1 MFKVATRQK
10 EMSMVLNFTRR
21 ALQRSCSIGAMG
33 TLLVVWPGLARPA
46 DPLATYPER
55 PIRMLVPFPPGG
67 TTDIVA
73 RLLAARLTSDFGQQ
87 VIVDNRGGGGGN
99 IAAQTLTRAAADGY
113 TLMMT
118 LSNIVTNP
126 GVNPAVGYDPVR
138 DFTPV
143 LLLGRAPYR
152 VVVNPKVPAATVQEW
167 HALAKAK
174 PGSLNYGSAGSGT
187 SQHLSMELFKRQAGI
202 DIVHVAYKGAG
213 PAMTDLI
220 GGQIQAMFA
229 GMVSSRPHVKAGRL
243 RALAVTGTTRS
254 PESPELP
261 TIAETIL
268 PGYEAGEW
276 YAVVAPAGMPKAL
289 LARVHEAIARAVQS
303 PEVRDRLLGDGLN
316 VLVGSSEQL
325 GNVIREDFAKW
336 RRLAKET
343 GITVN

>member
-1 MFKVATRQK
+1 
-10 EMSMVLNFTRR
+10 
-21 ALQRSCSIGAMG
+21 
-33 TLLVVWPGLARPA
+33 
-46 DPLATYPER
+46 
-55 PIRMLVPFPPGG
+55 MLVPFAPGG

-73 RLLAARLTSDFGQQ
+73 RLLAARLTSDVGQQ

-99 IAAQTLTRAAADGY
+99 IAAQTLAKAAPDGY
-113 TLMMT
+113 TLMVT

-138 DFTPV
+138 EFTPV

-152 VVVNPKVPAATVQEW
+152 VVVNPRVPAVTVQEW
-167 HALAKAK
+167 FALAKAK
-174 PGSLNYGSAGSGT
+174 PGTLNYGSAGSGT
-187 SQHLSMELFKRQAGI
+187 SQHLSVELFKRQAGI
-202 DIVHVAYKGAG
+202 DIVHVPYKGAG

-220 GGQIQAMFA
+220 GGQIHTMFA

-243 RALAVTGTTRS
+243 RALAVTGATRS
-254 PESPELP
+254 SESPELP

-276 YAVVAPAGMPKAL
+276 YAVVAPASMSKPL
-289 LARVHEAIARAVQS
+289 LARVQAAVARSVES
-303 PEVRDRLLGDGLN
+303 SEVRDRLLGDGLN

-325 GNVIREDFAKW
+325 GKVIRDDFAKW

-343 GITVN
+343 GISAN

>member
-1 MFKVATRQK
+1 
-10 EMSMVLNFTRR
+10 
-21 ALQRSCSIGAMG
+21 
-33 TLLVVWPGLARPA
+33 
-46 DPLATYPER
+46 
-55 PIRMLVPFPPGG
+55 MLVPFAPGG

-73 RLLAARLTSDFGQQ
+73 RLLAARLTSDVGQP

-99 IAAQTLTRAAADGY
+99 IAAQTLAKAAPDGY
-113 TLMMT
+113 TLMVT

-152 VVVNPKVPAATVQEW
+152 VVVNPRIPAVTVQEW
-167 HALAKAK
+167 FALAKAK
-174 PGSLNYGSAGSGT
+174 PGTLNYGSAGSGT
-187 SQHLSMELFKRQAGI
+187 SQHLSVELFKRQAGI
-202 DIVHVAYKGAG
+202 DIVHVPYKGAG

-220 GGQIQAMFA
+220 GGQIHTMFA

-243 RALAVTGTTRS
+243 RALAVTGATRS
-254 PESPELP
+254 SESPELP

-276 YAVVAPAGMPKAL
+276 YAVVAPASMSKPL
-289 LARVHEAIARAVQS
+289 LARVQAAVARSVES
-303 PEVRDRLLGDGLN
+303 SEVRDRLLGDGLN

-325 GNVIREDFAKW
+325 GKVIRDDFAKW

-343 GITVN
+343 GITAN

>member
-1 MFKVATRQK
+1 
-10 EMSMVLNFTRR
+10 
-21 ALQRSCSIGAMG
+21 
-33 TLLVVWPGLARPA
+33 
-46 DPLATYPER
+46 
-55 PIRMLVPFPPGG
+55 MLVPFAPGG

-73 RLLAARLTSDFGQQ
+73 RLLAARLTSDVGQP

-99 IAAQTLTRAAADGY
+99 IAAQTLAKAAPDGY
-113 TLMMT
+113 TLMVT

-152 VVVNPKVPAATVQEW
+152 VVVNPRIPAVTVQEW
-167 HALAKAK
+167 FALAKAK
-174 PGSLNYGSAGSGT
+174 PGTLNYGSAGSGT
-187 SQHLSMELFKRQAGI
+187 SQHLSVELFKRQAGI
-202 DIVHVAYKGAG
+202 DIVHVPYKGAG

-220 GGQIQAMFA
+220 GGQIHTMFA

-243 RALAVTGTTRS
+243 RALAVTGATRS
-254 PESPELP
+254 SESPELP

-276 YAVVAPAGMPKAL
+276 YAVVAPASMSKPL
-289 LARVHEAIARAVQS
+289 LARVQAAVARSVES
-303 PEVRDRLLGDGLN
+303 SEVRDRLLGDGLN

-325 GNVIREDFAKW
+325 GKVIRDDFAKW

-343 GITVN
+343 GISAN